1 MLSPVLTA
9 IQSALEVFL
18 AIPSSITYLFICL
31 AVLFVFI
38 RLIKRES

>member
-18 AIPSSITYLFICL
+18 AFPASISFLFIPL
-31 AVLFVFI
+31 AVLFVILGFI
-38 RLIKRES
+38 TRAD